1 MGNKLRKLVCGLG
14 KNIPPTTT
22 ANDIL
27 DLAQGARWSDE
38 TLAKLH
44 REIQLEKVVMQA
56 YDNACLLNQQQETRV
71 LRYLIDA
78 LREEYEKRRSFTEVV
93 IPSVRAE
100 ATRILEQA
108 GVNFLF
114 IKGSSLEGYPHRYCR
129 QMNDLDLI
137 VERWDDLFLAAQ
149 ALEAHGYSHITEG
162 IRLPEFIL
170 VEAIDTPWIM
180 RLLPSGSLEAQMVG
194 QVNLARHE
202 GDHIV
207 ALDVHTTPFV
217 VGSTGLLECDMWERA
232 RAQRST
238 LPMPEDKLLILV
250 AHAANHGYF
259 LIKDCND
266 VYAILERHKDV
277 FDWDYFCRCVQQST
291 LSYAAYYI
299 LKRVRQEYAKE
310 CVPGQALNTLRRS
323 REMICAAAIA
333 VTSQSSKKWQPWA
346 ERVMYTLHALAF
358 EGANY
363 GLASGLKKAV
373 EYLWRSFQFS
383 VLQGEGLVGAIG
395 EHPIVQQLL
404 HPERN
409 LIFPF
414 PRRGQQILIVPAAAI
429 CDDLGQEQLATC
441 LQTTPAAFQEA
452 IAGERDGPLEVKP
465 VGRSTAFLR
474 LGSAE
479 AVLTPIDLFIPT
491 QDAVFT
497 ESEVVAQEELVG
509 VLLDMCT

>member
-1 MGNKLRKLVCGLG
+1 MANRLRKLVCGLG

-27 DLAQGARWSDE
+27 DLAQDARWSDK
-38 TLAKLH
+38 TLARLH

-78 LREEYEKRRSFTEVV
+78 FREEYEKRRSFAEGV

-100 ATRILEQA
+100 VTRILEQA

-137 VERWDDLFLAAQ
+137 VERWDDLFLAAR
-149 ALEAHGYSHITEG
+149 ALERYGYNHIEV
-162 IRLPEFIL
+162 P
-170 VEAIDTPWIM
+170 DTPWIM
-180 RLLPSGSLEAQMVG
+180 RILPSGSLEAQMVG
-194 QVNLARHE
+194 QINLTRHE
-202 GDHIV
+202 GEHFI
-207 ALDVHTTPFV
+207 ALDVHTAPFV
-217 VGSTGLLECDMWERA
+217 IGLTGLLECDMWERA
-232 RAQRST
+232 RPQRST
-238 LPMPEDKLLILV
+238 VPTPEDKLLILV
-250 AHAANHGYF
+250 AHAANHGFF
-259 LIKDCND
+259 LIKDYND
-266 VYAILERHKDV
+266 VYAMLERHKDA

-291 LSYAAYYI
+291 LSYAAYYV

-310 CVPGQALNTLRRS
+310 CVPGQVLDVLQQSKET
-323 REMICAAAIA
+323 ICAAAIA
-333 VTSQSSKKWQPWA
+333 ITSQKSKKWQPWA

-358 EGANY
+358 ERVNY

-373 EYLWRSFQFS
+373 EYLWLSFRFS
-383 VLQGEGLVGAIG
+383 ILQGEGLVGAIG
-395 EHPIVQQLL
+395 EYPIVQRLL
-404 HPERN
+404 HSNRN
-409 LIFPF
+409 LIFPSL
-414 PRRGQQILIVPAAAI
+414 RRGQQLLIVPAAAV

-441 LQTTPAAFQEA
+441 LQATPEALQEA
-452 IAGERDGPLEVKP
+452 IAGERDGPLEIKP
-465 VGRSTAFLR
+465 VGRSTVFVR
-474 LGSAE
+474 LGAAE
-479 AVLTPIDLFIPT
+479 AILAPIDLFVPT

-509 VLLDMCT
+509 ALLDMCT